1 VFYTA
6 ARAWEMQLKTIEQA
20 FINIFLEPIYI
31 LESLAFIF
39 VDFWQIVGYNFV
51 WIWEVLEG
59 TF

>member
-1 VFYTA
+1 
-6 ARAWEMQLKTIEQA
+6 MQLKTIEQA